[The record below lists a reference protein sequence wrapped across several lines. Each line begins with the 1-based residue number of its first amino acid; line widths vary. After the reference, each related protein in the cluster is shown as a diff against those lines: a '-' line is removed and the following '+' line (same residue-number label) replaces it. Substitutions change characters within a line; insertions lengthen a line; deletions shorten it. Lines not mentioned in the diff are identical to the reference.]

1 MMIRRRVIVIV
12 ALAIMIFTATSS
24 ILSELQSAPAAFA
37 GAGDHIIY
45 SNDAPTIFSSQV
57 DIGIVPLLLSQENIS
72 DAWSEVVT
80 FSAWGD
86 GSFVVRGVNIESY
99 VSGGYLEAPQLTE
112 SVAHF
117 SQTAALVGSRL
128 MDRLDIS
135 PPCVIP
141 LSGSY
146 ASHIELVQVVGWFET
161 GSYMDDELL
170 VSEEV
175 ARYLCNMP
183 SDRASLIAVETDD
196 PVWLEEVLSP
206 DDARFALFN
215 VLASKTAVVADEEV
229 TISMDIRNWGAAAGE
244 VTVYIEDDDTL
255 IDEFSV
261 ALEPSAGAT
270 VERQIDLGSMGTHP
284 LAVWLSGDFPA
295 RTSLDVSVVDPYL
308 VISAPSRV
316 ILGSSFEI
324 AVADYS
330 GDPISAAEVA
340 FVIDEEQGSVLTD
353 DDGIAEITPPIAGSC
368 SLTASHVEFDD
379 ASAAVEVIDLG
390 TYPAEFL
397 PQVESF
403 VLSEYAIS
411 EPDDVEGVIVVE
423 NAGALG
429 GAFVVPVLIDSSPAM
444 VLNISLGPAELR
456 SVPVTI
462 GDIDVGTHTIQ
473 IGTFSLEFSVEPW
486 FADEPDLVQLVLRY
500 GGTGALSSGAAIPIY
515 QAAKIS
521 EGNVAVALFSMG
533 AISAV
538 LTSLAISAAF
548 AKEVREGRR
557 KLGILRTIGASRAHI
572 RSIVLPQAL
581 ANGSVGAVV
590 GVVAGFIVAML
601 LTEFGVFVAFGHALV
616 FEPDMSLLA
625 LIAVGAALISVSS
638 SLASAE
644 IAAREGPIASIKNL
658 DADAGS
664 LEQADLEEL
673 LSDE

>member
-37 GAGDHIIY
+37 GPGDHIIY

-57 DIGIVPLLLSQENIS
+57 DVGIVPLLLSQENIT

-86 GSFVVRGVNIESY
+86 GSFVVRGVDIDSF
-99 VSGGYLEAPQLTE
+99 VSNGHLGVPQLTE
-112 SVAHF
+112 AAAHF

-128 MDRLDIS
+128 MDRLDMS

-146 ASHIELVQVVGWFET
+146 TSHIEFVQVVGWFET

-175 ARYLCNMP
+175 ARYLCSMP
-183 SDRASLIAVETDD
+183 SDMASLIAVETDD

-206 DDARFALFN
+206 GDARFAMFD
-215 VLASKTAVVADEEV
+215 VRASRSAVVPDEEV

-244 VTVYIEDDDTL
+244 VIVYIEDDGAV
-255 IDEFSV
+255 IDESSV
-261 ALEPSAGAT
+261 VLAPSVGTT
-270 VERQIDLGSMGTHP
+270 VNRRLTLGSMGVHT
-284 LAVWLSGDFPA
+284 LDIWLSGDFPA
-295 RTSLDVSVVDPYL
+295 RTSLNVSVVDPYL

-316 ILGSSFEI
+316 LLGSSFDI
-324 AVADYS
+324 TVVDHN
-330 GDPISAAEVA
+330 GDPIPAVDVVFS
-340 FVIDEEQGSVLTD
+340 IGEEEGNVSTD
-353 DDGIAEITPPIAGSC
+353 DDGIAEITPAIAGSC
-368 SLTASHVEFDD
+368 SLTASHVGFDY
-379 ASAAVEVIDLG
+379 ASASVEVLDLG
-390 TYPAEFL
+390 TYPADFL

-403 VLSEYAIS
+403 VLSDDAIS
-411 EPDDVEGVIVVE
+411 ESEDLEGVIIVE

-429 GAFVVPVLIDSSPAM
+429 GSFIVSVLIDSSLAM
-444 VLNISLGPAELR
+444 VLNISLGPAER
-456 SVPVTI
+456 MSVPITI
-462 GDIDVGTHTIQ
+462 SDIAVGTHTMQ
-473 IGTFSLEFSVEPW
+473 VGTFSLDFSVAPW

-500 GGTGALSSGAAIPIY
+500 GGTGALSSGASIPIY

-548 AKEVREGRR
+548 AKEIREGRR
-557 KLGILRTIGASRAHI
+557 KLGILRTIGASRADI
-572 RSIVLPQAL
+572 RRIVLPQAL

-590 GVVAGFIVAML
+590 GVVAGFIVALL

-616 FEPDMSLLA
+616 FEPDISLLA
-625 LIAVGAALISVSS
+625 LIALGAALISVSS
-638 SLASAE
+638 SLASSE
-644 IAAREGPIASIKNL
+644 MAAREGPISSIKNL
-658 DADAGS
+658 DAVDGS
-664 LEQADLEEL
+664 SEQVDLEKL